1 MFYKMLALVAV
12 HSTLSLMICGVAL
25 CAENAVLIGVHE
37 GQSGEAKVV
46 QALEAAQPE
55 TAPDLIDD
63 GRPPRNRINSAPV
76 TLNPQPLPPK
86 SAEKKTSGATPVER
100 VTLNPQPLPPKAT
113 EMMRPRDTAVL
124 PNDGEIRGAQDNRPT
139 SLRQSPSAKRASTP
153 IDAEGR
159 EQFELR
165 CRGGGELAISDVRSS
180 IDTASAAKTDRRQRS
195 LQQLSF
201 LPSNRNARG
210 NSPPAGADGGGLK
223 PSTCAFADRPFT
235 LAYPVGVVFDASS
248 TAPGIGSIR
257 NYLADANHFWTFT
270 VYDTKYGTF
279 RATSHGPWTPSRRV
293 TGTQPPISVPAEL
306 FSMDDRA
313 IIIVGGKEQRAGAV
327 KKDVRAALRKASGT
341 PVQLTSVRPPPPAT
355 TVAPVPASTTIQGSA
370 TMSPQVARAT
380 QSHAVAAASRAGT
393 TIAGTSTQPPARTA
407 ASLEVDCVS
416 QQPHLVQPRE
426 RLTPGSSFKLE
437 GTCFGGRGVIE
448 VQGDFGRRDTLELAP
463 TNWTAARIDFLF
475 PQLSGVHDQAVT
487 VSVVR
492 ADGKRSIAR
501 VMPFVAERHLVQ
513 VPAEKWTPTASLEH
527 TESVDFSGVDIGGAP
542 GVYYGQLA
550 PLSLAASVAVSPLCA
565 LEGVS
570 AISRSGSIDALEGW
584 DRPGPPHLGSVTV
597 KGKPICVTKVDK
609 YEFVLAGY
617 SEAKEVCT
625 MAVDLSATASCPAG
639 LSP

>member
-1 MFYKMLALVAV
+1 
-12 HSTLSLMICGVAL
+12 
-25 CAENAVLIGVHE
+25 
-37 GQSGEAKVV
+37 
-46 QALEAAQPE
+46 
-55 TAPDLIDD
+55 
-63 GRPPRNRINSAPV
+63 
-76 TLNPQPLPPK
+76 
-86 SAEKKTSGATPVER
+86 
-100 VTLNPQPLPPKAT
+100 
-113 EMMRPRDTAVL
+113 
-124 PNDGEIRGAQDNRPT
+124 
-139 SLRQSPSAKRASTP
+139 
-153 IDAEGR
+153 
-159 EQFELR
+159 
-165 CRGGGELAISDVRSS
+165 
-180 IDTASAAKTDRRQRS
+180 TASAAKMDRRQRS

-426 RLTPGSSFKLE
+426 RLTPGSSRSE
-437 GTCFGGRGVIE
+437 ERRGGE
-448 VQGDFGRRDTLELAP
+448 
-463 TNWTAARIDFLF
+463 
-475 PQLSGVHDQAVT
+475 
-487 VSVVR
+487 
-492 ADGKRSIAR
+492 
-501 VMPFVAERHLVQ
+501 
-513 VPAEKWTPTASLEH
+513 
-527 TESVDFSGVDIGGAP
+527 
-542 GVYYGQLA
+542 
-550 PLSLAASVAVSPLCA
+550 
-565 LEGVS
+565 
-570 AISRSGSIDALEGW
+570 
-584 DRPGPPHLGSVTV
+584 
-597 KGKPICVTKVDK
+597 
-609 YEFVLAGY
+609 
-617 SEAKEVCT
+617 
-625 MAVDLSATASCPAG
+625 
-639 LSP
+639 